1 MPQIILWFSLIFLV
15 IAGLSQ
21 PSRGAA
27 TPSPPSISVDADG
40 KVMATPDQAGL
51 ILEVETQAATAV
63 AAGQENAKLADAV
76 LKAVKPGLGPE
87 DKLRTLGYRL
97 TPVHSYD
104 KDKSSPPEIKGYRAI
119 NRFEIKIM
127 DVARLGTV
135 IDTALKSG
143 ATKVDGPYWSHSRS
157 EELQRQAAV
166 NALERARRLAEAL
179 AQAAGLKIK
188 SVDKISTGI
197 RIIAPR
203 GAGEPYLMAKAAGP
217 AIPTLIEAGE
227 EEITA
232 HIQAVFIVS
241 P

>member
-1 MPQIILWFSLIFLV
+1 MPRTILAFFLV
-15 IAGLSQ
+15 ALAVAGLPQ
-21 PSRGAA
+21 PSPGAE

-40 KVMATPDQAGL
+40 KVMATPDLARL
-51 ILEVETQAATAV
+51 TLEVETQAATA
-63 AAGQENAKLADAV
+63 AGAGQENAKQAGGVLA
-76 LKAVKPGLGPE
+76 AVKQVLGPE

-97 TPVHSYD
+97 MPVHSY
-104 KDKSSPPEIKGYRAI
+104 KDKSSPPEIKGYRAV
-119 NRFEIKIM
+119 NQLEVKVL

-135 IDTALKSG
+135 IDTAMKNG
-143 ATKVDGPYWSHSRS
+143 VTKVNGPYWSHSRI

-203 GAGEPYLMAKAAGP
+203 GAGEAYQMAKAAS
-217 AIPTLIEAGE
+217 PTPIEVGE
-227 EEITA
+227 EEINA
-232 HIQAVFIVS
+232 HIQAVFLVS